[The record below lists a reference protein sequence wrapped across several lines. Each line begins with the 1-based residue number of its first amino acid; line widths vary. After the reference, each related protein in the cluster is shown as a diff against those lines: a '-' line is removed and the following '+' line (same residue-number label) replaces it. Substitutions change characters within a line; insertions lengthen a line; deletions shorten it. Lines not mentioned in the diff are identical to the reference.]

1 MAWAIIFWIVMVFT
15 RMDGASEH
23 DGKAL
28 FKLLQPQVHQHEGND
43 GGSESGENDLVKER
57 TSITEDDEPLDHSE
71 YISNIYNSEDSEDLI
86 ARFKRQVSE
95 EDIKQAL
102 CKDKN
107 MGEFFRLVAG
117 EEHCRDVVA
126 CGDHGLQAIRCP
138 SGLAF
143 SLRKQ
148 TCDWRAQVEDCN
160 QKARPKLALPQYVTQ
175 EPVCPH
181 TDEIACGDGTC
192 LPR

>member
-1 MAWAIIFWIVMVFT
+1 MAWVNIFWIVMVFT

-117 EEHCRDVVA
+117 RSTAATWWRAETTASRPSDVPPA
-126 CGDHGLQAIRCP
+126 SHSASGSRLATGARRWRTATRRRGPSWRCP
-138 SGLAF
+138 S
-143 SLRKQ
+143 
-148 TCDWRAQVEDCN
+148 T
-160 QKARPKLALPQYVTQ
+160 
-175 EPVCPH
+175 
-181 TDEIACGDGTC
+181 
-192 LPR
+192 